1 MRRIISLLVALS
13 MLMLP
18 LISYAATQQK
28 FDWSGGP
35 KNSHNMVEGK
45 TLAEISEM
53 AAHEA
58 YFYGLPVEYKTEDG
72 SLDLQAYP
80 DYGKSKCDLV
90 HVKAFE
96 RGKFVMNTVKEVC
109 DRNYE
114 LETPYVPNLES
125 IPTPQSIPRVR

>member
-1 MRRIISLLVALS
+1 MKKIISLLVS
-13 MLMLP
+13 MMLLTLP

-35 KNSHNMVEGK
+35 KYSHNMVEGK
-45 TLAEISEM
+45 TLAEMSEK

-58 YFYGLPVEYKTEDG
+58 YTYGLPVEYKTQDG
-72 SLDLQAYP
+72 SLELQAYP
-80 DYGKSKCDLV
+80 DYGKSKCDLI

-96 RGKFVMNTVKEVC
+96 GGKFVLNTVKEVC

-114 LETPYVPNLES
+114 LETPYVPNL
-125 IPTPQSIPRVR
+125 QSIPRVR